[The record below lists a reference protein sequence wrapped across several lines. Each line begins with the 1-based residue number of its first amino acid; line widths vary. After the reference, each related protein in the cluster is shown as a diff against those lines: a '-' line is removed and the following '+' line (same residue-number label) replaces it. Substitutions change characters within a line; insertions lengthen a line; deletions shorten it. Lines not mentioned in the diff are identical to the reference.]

1 MSARPYGPGC
11 MMEKWVQD
19 AEEGMG
25 SCCHQG
31 VSENIE
37 IKCGAFKSYRRLDK
51 KSNVDGGVQAGSQIF
66 RFFTCAQ
73 KFRSLWRADQ
83 ITLVQVS
90 IATELAPFYPPNL
103 SLP

>member
-1 MSARPYGPGC
+1 
-11 MMEKWVQD
+11 MEKWVED

-31 VSENIE
+31 FSENIE
-37 IKCGAFKSYRRLDK
+37 IKCGAFESDRRLDK

-66 RFFTCAQ
+66 RLFTCAQ

-83 ITLVQVS
+83 IPLVQAS
-90 IATELAPFYPPNL
+90 IAKELVPFYPPNL